1 MNKETKHYI
10 LGLLSGLLFVPII
23 EELLNVIMAWIQV
36 LILKPNKIVLQGNK
50 ELAELQNDDVEDEQT
65 NCIGFQIFD
74 EDEYYEED
82 E

>member
-10 LGLLSGLLFVPII
+10 LGLLSGLLFVPIV